1 MKGVY
6 KMINS
11 NEKIIPFL
19 TFCGT
24 AEEAMNY
31 YVSVFPNSKVISLT
45 HISKEDRGEEGKVLT
60 GIIELK
66 GQQFMVM
73 DMEKEYCPAFT
84 WAISL
89 YIDCRDEEEFDM
101 LFTKLSDGGVVMMGP
116 EAILNLRKV
125 AWVTDKFGVTWQ
137 LVWM

>member
-6 KMINS
+6 TMIKS
-11 NEKIIPFL
+11 NEKISPFL
-19 TFCGT
+19 TFCGN
-24 AEEAMNY
+24 AEEAMNF

-45 HISKEDRGEEGKVLT
+45 HTSKEDRGEEGKVLNGT
-60 GIIELK
+60 FELK

-73 DMEKEYCPAFT
+73 DMEQQYCPEFT

-89 YIDCRDEEEFDM
+89 FIACADEFEFDL
-101 LFTKLSDGGVVMMGP
+101 LFTKLAESGLVMMGP
-116 EAILNLRKV
+116 EPVLNLRKV

-137 LVWM
+137 LVWE